1 MTNNE
6 QIIEI
11 DNKLN
16 DIEVDLK
23 SNQIISFNQ
32 DGTININNND
42 SESFIEKIDKLTN
55 RISSLSEYIDEIPN
69 LMNQILLLPELYI
82 DYFLN
87 KLNIINLSIQ
97 KELLKLLKLK
107 NNILINLLTLIGSGS
122 FKETNNYPIFN
133 TIEEIFNN
141 IEIITSTFITAFNSL
156 INTILGNPLMALM
169 PESMNFG
176 ITPKSL
182 KFVTQIPV
190 LNPNNSITNA
200 IMSDKV
206 DSFIEKL
213 NINEIDG
220 DNTFLNENFNK
231 LIKSTNAFKDNVL
244 NGIRALGM
252 TLCYTQEPLPKYEN
266 LSLSNLQFCSY
277 ILNSWGPTG
286 KTCFGIIG
294 YP

>member
-23 SNQIISFNQ
+23 SDQMISFNQ
-32 DGTININNND
+32 DGTININNNE

-252 TLCYTQEPLPKYEN
+252 TLCYAQEPLPKYEN

>member
-23 SNQIISFNQ
+23 SDQIISFNQ

-55 RISSLSEYIDEIPN
+55 RISSLSKYIDEIPN

-87 KLNIINLSIQ
+87 KLNTINLSIQ

-141 IEIITSTFITAFNSL
+141 IEIITSTFITAFNGL

-277 ILNSWGPTG
+277 ILNSWAPTG

>member
-23 SNQIISFNQ
+23 SDQIISFNQ

-286 KTCFGIIG
+286 KTCFGLIG

>member
-23 SNQIISFNQ
+23 SDQIISFNQ

-156 INTILGNPLMALM
+156 INIILGNPLMALM

-286 KTCFGIIG
+286 KTCFGLIG